1 MGVDDQGGTAEP
13 GQAFASTPIA
23 SASPA
28 SPRIA
33 SASLASDPLA
43 GLPRVTYANGGTDF
57 SGLHALI
64 DQHLQGVSALLL
76 GQSSAHVIDG
86 RRQMAGPSFA
96 VASPI
101 DRSMTLGHR
110 LQADA
115 STLERAVQA
124 ARSAWEPWRQAGWS
138 ARVQALR
145 AVADRL
151 QARRLE
157 VAIAVLLEVGKSRL
171 EALGEIEEAIDLI
184 RFYCDQVE
192 ANQGWELKLRSG
204 PGGESGHDRLRP
216 YGCFAVIAPF
226 NYPVALALGMSTA
239 ALLGGNT
246 VVFKPSAQAVLS
258 GRLIA
263 ELFADLP
270 AGVFNLLQGDGQVGE
285 ALAQHPGVDGLAFT
299 GSHAVGMGL
308 LRHAAAGAYMKPV
321 LAELGGKNSAFVTA
335 SAQLDDA
342 AWGVARS
349 AFGMSGQKCSALS
362 RVYVAR
368 SIREAFIDRL
378 LAVTASL
385 KVDDPRASG
394 TFTGPVIDARAAD
407 RFGQAMK
414 QASASGRVLIG
425 GQALT
430 ARPDGGYLAPTVI
443 ADLPA
448 DHPVH
453 VNELFVPLLSLQTF
467 EHLDQAIT
475 ASNASA
481 LGLTAG
487 IYSADESDI
496 ALFDDRIEAGV
507 LYANRAS
514 GATTGAWPGFQTFCG
529 WKGSGLTGKGGLGTH
544 YVQQF
549 MREQSRTR
557 AALTTSRNNP

>member
-1 MGVDDQGGTAEP
+1 VAADDVAAGSARAALADPLAAPPVDPLTDPLA
-13 GQAFASTPIA
+13 TP
-23 SASPA
+23 PV
-28 SPRIA
+28 
-33 SASLASDPLA
+33 DPLA

-57 SGLHALI
+57 SALHRLI
-64 DQHLQGVSALLL
+64 DRLLTSISDTLKGQPALHWIGGGGLAT
-76 GQSSAHVIDG
+76 GA
-86 RRQMAGPSFA
+86 RFE

-101 DRSMTLGHR
+101 DRGLMLGQR

-115 STLERAVQA
+115 ATVEGAVLA
-124 ARSAWEPWRQAGWS
+124 ARRAFAGWRNAGWR

-145 AVADRL
+145 TVADRL

-157 VAIAVLLEVGKSRL
+157 VAIAVILEVGKSRL

-192 ANQGWELKLRSG
+192 VHQGWELSLSSG

-226 NYPVALALGMSTA
+226 NYPVALAIGMSCA

-246 VVFKPSAQAVLS
+246 VVFKPTAQAVLS

-263 ELFADLP
+263 ALFADLP

-285 ALAQHPGVDGLAFT
+285 ALATHPGVDGIAFT
-299 GSHAVGMGL
+299 GSHEVGMRL
-308 LRHAAAGAYMKPV
+308 LRQAAQGRFMKPV

-335 SAQLDDA
+335 SAHLGDA

-378 LAVTASL
+378 LSVTASL

-394 TFTGPVIDARAAD
+394 SFTGPVIDARAAD
-407 RFGQAMK
+407 RFVQAMR
-414 QASASGRVLIG
+414 QAAPEGRVLAG
-425 GQALT
+425 GQPLAQ
-430 ARPDGGYLAPTVI
+430 RPEGAYLAPTLI
-443 ADLPA
+443 ADLPP
-448 DHPVH
+448 DHPVQ
-453 VNELFVPLLSLQTF
+453 VNELFLPVLSLQSF
-467 EHLDQAIT
+467 DHLQEAID

-487 IYSADESDI
+487 IYSTDETEID
-496 ALFDDRIEAGV
+496 LFDDRIEAGV

-557 AALTTSRNNP
+557 AAPPTSRNTP